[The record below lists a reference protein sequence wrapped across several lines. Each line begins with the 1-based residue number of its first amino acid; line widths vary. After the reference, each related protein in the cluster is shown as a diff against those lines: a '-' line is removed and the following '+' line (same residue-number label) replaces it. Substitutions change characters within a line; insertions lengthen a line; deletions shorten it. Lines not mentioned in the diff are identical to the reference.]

1 MQFLIL
7 VFIFPETLKNGGK
20 IMEKIDQ
27 DSIRFWR
34 MAVHPLS
41 PIDKFIR
48 RYEEDNNCCG
58 WNNAIDYCDQKA
70 VENLMMSVID
80 EGITE
85 KIIQVRINR
94 FLL

>member
-1 MQFLIL
+1 MQFFIRI
-7 VFIFPETLKNGGK
+7 FIFQVVLKNGRK

-48 RYEEDNNCCG
+48 RYEEDHNCCG

-70 VENLMMSVID
+70 VETLMMSVID